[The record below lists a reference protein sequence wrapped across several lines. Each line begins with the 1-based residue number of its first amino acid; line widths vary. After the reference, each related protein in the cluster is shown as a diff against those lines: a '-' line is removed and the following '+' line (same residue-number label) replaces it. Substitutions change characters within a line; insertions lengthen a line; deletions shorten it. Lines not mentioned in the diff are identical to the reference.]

1 MSRSYVLVGS
11 TYVRVDCVEAVTFD
25 HRSEASFAV
34 FALSSGETLREEM
47 VGLSEERLMSLLV
60 DLSED

>member
-11 TYVRVDCVEAVTFD
+11 TYVRTDCVEAVTFD
-25 HRSEASFAV
+25 HREDASFAV

-47 VGLSEERLMSLLV
+47 TGLT
-60 DLSED
+60 